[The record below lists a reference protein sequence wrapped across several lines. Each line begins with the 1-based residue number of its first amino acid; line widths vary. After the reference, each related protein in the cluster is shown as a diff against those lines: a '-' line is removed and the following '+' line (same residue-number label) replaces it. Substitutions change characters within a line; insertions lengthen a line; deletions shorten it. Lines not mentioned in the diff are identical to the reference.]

1 VTVITS
7 VVYTTPSVGVG
18 WEVELLLT
26 GYGALDERPGL
37 SEKLAETPVGRA
49 EIGAEPPVPIL
60 LVNDVVLCVT
70 LLLGRVNG
78 AEPVGMSGG
87 VGPGVVVEF
96 HNPVPLVCDGTD
108 READEEVGMSVLP
121 VDDEVDEA
129 EVLDWLDEVDVVD
142 VTEEEPE
149 LLDEV
154 DVVDVTEEEP
164 ELLDEVDVVDVTEEE
179 PELLDEIDVV
189 AVAEEEPELLDDVD
203 IEDETEDDEE
213 VGLGKADV
221 IDV

>member
-1 VTVITS
+1 M
-7 VVYTTPSVGVG
+7 
-18 WEVELLLT
+18 LT
-26 GYGALDERPGL
+26 GYGALDELPGL

-49 EIGAEPPVPIL
+49 KIGAEPPVPIL

-108 READEEVGMSVLP
+108 READAKVGMSVLP

-149 LLDEV
+149 LLDE
-154 DVVDVTEEEP
+154 
-164 ELLDEVDVVDVTEEE
+164 
-179 PELLDEIDVV
+179 IDVV
-189 AVAEEEPELLDDVD
+189 AVAEEEAEVLDDVD
-203 IEDETEDDEE
+203 IEDETEDEE

>member
-26 GYGALDERPGL
+26 GYGALDELPGL

-49 EIGAEPPVPIL
+49 KIGAEPPVPIL

-108 READEEVGMSVLP
+108 READAKVGMSVLP

-164 ELLDEVDVVDVTEEE
+164 ELLDE
-179 PELLDEIDVV
+179 IDVV
-189 AVAEEEPELLDDVD
+189 AVAEEEAEVLDDVD
-203 IEDETEDDEE
+203 IEDETEDEE

>member
-1 VTVITS
+1 MTVITS

-49 EIGAEPPVPIL
+49 EIGAEPPVTIL

-78 AEPVGMSGG
+78 AEPVRMSGG

-108 READEEVGMSVLP
+108 READAEVGMSVLP

-142 VTEEEPE
+142 VTEEE
-149 LLDEV
+149 
-154 DVVDVTEEEP
+154 
-164 ELLDEVDVVDVTEEE
+164 
-179 PELLDEIDVV
+179 LDEIDVV
-189 AVAEEEPELLDDVD
+189 AVTEEEAEVLDDVD

>member
-1 VTVITS
+1 MTVITS

-26 GYGALDERPGL
+26 GYGALDELPGL

-49 EIGAEPPVPIL
+49 KIGAEPPVPIL

-108 READEEVGMSVLP
+108 READAKVGMSVLP

-164 ELLDEVDVVDVTEEE
+164 ELLDE
-179 PELLDEIDVV
+179 IDVV
-189 AVAEEEPELLDDVD
+189 AVAEEEAEVLDDVD
-203 IEDETEDDEE
+203 IEDETEDEE

>member
-26 GYGALDERPGL
+26 GYGALDELPGL

-49 EIGAEPPVPIL
+49 KIGAEPPVPIL

-108 READEEVGMSVLP
+108 READAKVGMSVLP

-189 AVAEEEPELLDDVD
+189 AVAEEEAEVLDDVD
-203 IEDETEDDEE
+203 IEDETEDEE

>member
-1 VTVITS
+1 
-7 VVYTTPSVGVG
+7 VGVG

-26 GYGALDERPGL
+26 GYGALDELPGL

-49 EIGAEPPVPIL
+49 KIGAEPPVPIL

-108 READEEVGMSVLP
+108 READAKVGMSVLP

-164 ELLDEVDVVDVTEEE
+164 ELLDE
-179 PELLDEIDVV
+179 IDVV
-189 AVAEEEPELLDDVD
+189 AVAEEEAEVLDDVD
-203 IEDETEDDEE
+203 IEDETEDEE